1 MPRCFQT
8 LLFVLTD
15 WKEILNTS
23 HDFQRGLKGS
33 GGPGR
38 WVIDK
43 IFHPCPS
50 SPLCSVPASA
60 LPSPYQGQGTGELL
74 GVVGSF
80 PSAWFCQCREEGA
93 LHLQTSVMDFQRATP
108 PYCAWQ
114 IHPAE
119 VLYGMGCSSFSIN
132 MHPYKGLPIICTIF
146 FVKHLDEGI
155 TRGRYFYEAD
165 DTFNTEWTALNPLT
179 FHHESES
186 GMR

>member
-1 MPRCFQT
+1 M
-8 LLFVLTD
+8 
-15 WKEILNTS
+15 
-23 HDFQRGLKGS
+23 
-33 GGPGR
+33 
-38 WVIDK
+38 IDK

-60 LPSPYQGQGTGELL
+60 LPSPYQGQGTGKLL
-74 GVVGSF
+74 GVVESF
-80 PSAWFCQCREEGA
+80 PSALFCQRGEEGA

-114 IHPAE
+114 IHAAE

-132 MHPYKGLPIICTIF
+132 MHPYKGLPVICTIF

-155 TRGRYFYEAD
+155 TRGRYFYEAND
-165 DTFNTEWTALNPLT
+165 MFNTEWTALNPLT
-179 FHHESES
+179 FYHESES